1 MGSRQRIPAATRKS
15 GKPKGVSSSKKD
27 FDQVMKLVDKFTGM
41 GQRYMRRLATATSLA
56 TNGSGVVPL
65 STLAT
70 TNAVNTYP
78 DFSSLASLYT
88 AYRVHALKLSFFPC
102 YRVNTTAILPPVYVA
117 SCPFRGG
124 LAPSTIGTIQ
134 ESPDFKAFGG
144 YDKAIVTVNYNGD
157 NDAHLWTPTNAA
169 VTASEAFGVVIC
181 GSSLT
186 GTASTIFWYVQVEAI
201 VEFMVTG

>member
-1 MGSRQRIPAATRKS
+1 MIPVGSKSRKGKKSAAPSESR
-15 GKPKGVSSSKKD
+15 D
-27 FDQVMKLVDKFTGM
+27 FNSVMALVNRFTGM
-41 GQRYMRRLATATSLA
+41 GQRYFRRLATATSLA

-88 AYRVHALKLSFFPC
+88 SYRVHALKLSFFPC

-124 LAPSTIGTIQ
+124 LAPSTIGQIQ
-134 ESPDFKAFGG
+134 ESPDSKSFGG
-144 YDKAIVTVNYNGD
+144 YDKAIVTVNFEGD

-186 GTASTIFWYVQVEAI
+186 GTASTIFWYVYVEAV